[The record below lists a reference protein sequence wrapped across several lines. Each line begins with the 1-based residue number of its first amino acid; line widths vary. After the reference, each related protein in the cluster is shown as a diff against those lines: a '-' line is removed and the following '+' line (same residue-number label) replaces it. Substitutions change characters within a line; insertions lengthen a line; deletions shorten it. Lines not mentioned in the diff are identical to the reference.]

1 MQLQQVLQSQ
11 ASQLELL
18 RQQNHALAREREADA
33 AAAEQCKAQ
42 LQAAQQRLAAVQ
54 AQANGRAQEVRRAGF
69 APWLVLEWRCLGCC
83 LLGADTGV
91 LPPGRFPAPAGA
103 RAQPDAQGVGQHAAE
118 PGRADSGADG
128 QVLRAAGVMIS

>member
-11 ASQLELL
+11 ASQLEQL
-18 RQQNHALAREREADA
+18 RQQTHALAREREADA

-54 AQANGRAQEVRRAGF
+54 AQADGRAQEVRRAAF
-69 APWLVLEWRCLGCC
+69 APCLVLEWRCLGSCP
-83 LLGADTGV
+83 GADTGA
-91 LPPGRFPAPAGA
+91 LPPGRPPAPAGA